1 MKKFTE
7 KELLKMSES
16 KINKLF
22 EEGEVDDD
30 TVQHWY
36 DMQDEVDDIAYS
48 FIKKGG
54 TLKPLL

>member
-22 EEGEVDDD
+22 EEGKVDDD
-30 TVQHWY
+30 TVKHWY
-36 DMQDEVDDIAYS
+36 DLQDEVDDIAYS
-48 FIKKGG
+48 FIKYE
-54 TLKPLL
+54 LPYLV